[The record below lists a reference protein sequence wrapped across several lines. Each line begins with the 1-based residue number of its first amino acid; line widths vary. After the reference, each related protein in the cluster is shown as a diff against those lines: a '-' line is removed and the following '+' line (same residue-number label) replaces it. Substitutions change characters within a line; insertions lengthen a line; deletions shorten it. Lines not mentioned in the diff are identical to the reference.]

1 MEGTT
6 LQQTGGAAAA
16 EQTPGRNRGA
26 VLRMLRQNPLAV
38 IGLIIV
44 IVWIGVAVLAPF
56 ITQHDPVT
64 QNLLVR
70 SKAPDGDYWFGTD
83 RLGRDIFSRVVWGSR
98 VSLPV
103 GIGVV
108 GAAAVIGMLVGAI
121 AGFVG
126 GWLDEALMRISDLV
140 LSFPVLILAMA
151 LAAALGPSLVNTTIA
166 IAIVWW
172 PRYARVMRGL
182 VISIRE
188 QEFVA
193 AARAI
198 GSTPGRILRK
208 EVIPNTLAPVV
219 VLATLDVG
227 TAILTFAALGF
238 LGLGQV
244 PPNPE
249 WGAMV
254 ADGTTAFQYWWVS
267 TFPGLAILSIA
278 MGFNFIGDAL
288 RDLLDPRVR
297 SQL

>member
-1 MEGTT
+1 MNLKETALQGTGQAT
-6 LQQTGGAAAA
+6 EIAGAD
-16 EQTPGRNRGA
+16 RGPTMRL
-26 VLRMLRQNPLAV
+26 LRKNPLAV
-38 IGLIIV
+38 IGLAIV
-44 IVWIGVAVLAPF
+44 LLWVGVAILAPF
-56 ITQHDPVT
+56 ITVHDPVA

-70 SKAPDGDYWFGTD
+70 NKPPSSVHWFGTD
-83 RLGRDIFSRVVWGSR
+83 TLGRDVFSRVIWGSR

-108 GAAAVIGMLVGAI
+108 VAAALIGMIVGAV

-126 GWLDEALMRISDLV
+126 GWLDEIVMRFSDLV

-151 LAAALGPSLVNTTIA
+151 LAAALGPSLVNSTIA

-182 VISIRE
+182 VISVRE

-193 AARAI
+193 AARVVGA
-198 GSTPGRILRK
+198 TPGRILAK
-208 EVIPNTLAPVV
+208 AVLPNTLAPIV

-227 TAILTFAALGF
+227 TAILTFASLGF

-267 TFPGLAILSIA
+267 TFPGLGILSVA

-288 RDLLDPRVR
+288 RDLLDPRLR
-297 SQL
+297 NQL